1 MSSHTLNKLLKNL
14 DMQMDNIM
22 SDSPS
27 SEELKAINEQTRQL
41 TAVSKQV
48 VDIYRLSL
56 DAGKFAH
63 QTGADVI
70 VSAEMLSVGKPSK
83 ALQSRNGDRNE

>member
-1 MSSHTLNKLLKNL
+1 MSSTLNKLLKNL
-14 DMQMDNIM
+14 DLQMDSIM

-56 DAGKFAH
+56 DAGKFARA
-63 QTGADVI
+63 TGADVF
-70 VSAEMLSVGKPSK
+70 VSDDMLNLISNEPAQNNNGG
-83 ALQSRNGDRNE
+83 RNG

>member
-1 MSSHTLNKLLKNL
+1 MSTLHKLISNL
-14 DMQMDNIM
+14 ELQMNNIM
-22 SDSPS
+22 SNNPS
-27 SEELKAINEQTRQL
+27 KDELKAINEQTRQL

-83 ALQSRNGDRNE
+83 ALQSSNGDRNE

>member
-1 MSSHTLNKLLKNL
+1 MSTLHKLISNL
-14 DMQMDNIM
+14 ELQMNNIM
-22 SDSPS
+22 SDNPS
-27 SEELKAINEQTRQL
+27 NEELQAINEQTRQL

-63 QTGADVI
+63 QTGADVT
-70 VSAEMLSVGKPSK
+70 VSQEMLTVGGTDK
-83 ALQSRNGDRNE
+83 ALQSNKGGNDD

>member
-1 MSSHTLNKLLKNL
+1 MSTLHKLISNL
-14 DMQMDNIM
+14 ELQMNNIM
-22 SDSPS
+22 SDNPS
-27 SEELKAINEQTRQL
+27 KDELKAINEQTRQL

-70 VSAEMLSVGKPSK
+70 VSAEMLSVGKSSK
-83 ALQSRNGDRNE
+83 ALQSSNGDRNE

>member
-1 MSSHTLNKLLKNL
+1 
-14 DMQMDNIM
+14 
-22 SDSPS
+22 
-27 SEELKAINEQTRQL
+27 
-41 TAVSKQV
+41 
-48 VDIYRLSL
+48 L

-83 ALQSRNGDRNE
+83 ALQSSNGDRNE

>member
-1 MSSHTLNKLLKNL
+1 MSSTLNKLLKNL
-14 DMQMDNIM
+14 DLQMDNIM

-56 DAGKFAH
+56 DAGKFARA
-63 QTGADVI
+63 TGADVF
-70 VSAEMLSVGKPSK
+70 VSDDMLNLISNEPAQNNNGG
-83 ALQSRNGDRNE
+83 RNG

>member
-1 MSSHTLNKLLKNL
+1 MSTLHKLISNL
-14 DMQMDNIM
+14 ELQMNNIM
-22 SDSPS
+22 SDNPS
-27 SEELKAINEQTRQL
+27 KDELKAINEQTRQL
-41 TAVSKQV
+41 TAISKQV

-83 ALQSRNGDRNE
+83 ALQSSNGDRNE

>member
-1 MSSHTLNKLLKNL
+1 MSTLHKLISNL
-14 DMQMDNIM
+14 ELQMNNIM
-22 SDSPS
+22 SDNPS
-27 SEELKAINEQTRQL
+27 KDELKAINEQTRQL

-48 VDIYRLSL
+48 VDTYRLSL

-83 ALQSRNGDRNE
+83 ALQSSNGDRNE

>member
-1 MSSHTLNKLLKNL
+1 MSTLHKLISNL
-14 DMQMDNIM
+14 ELQMNNIM
-22 SDSPS
+22 SDNPS
-27 SEELKAINEQTRQL
+27 KDELKAINEQTRQL

-83 ALQSRNGDRNE
+83 ALQSSSGDRNE

>member
-63 QTGADVI
+63 QTGAEVR
-70 VSAEMLSVGKPSK
+70 VSDEMLSVGTPSK
-83 ALQSRNGDRNE
+83 ALQSTNGDRNE

>member
-1 MSSHTLNKLLKNL
+1 MSTLHKLISNL
-14 DMQMDNIM
+14 ELQMNNIM
-22 SDSPS
+22 SDNPS
-27 SEELKAINEQTRQL
+27 KDELKAINEQTRQL

-83 ALQSRNGDRNE
+83 AQQSSNGDHNE

>member
-1 MSSHTLNKLLKNL
+1 MSTLHKLISNL
-14 DMQMDNIM
+14 ELQMNNIM
-22 SDSPS
+22 SDNPS
-27 SEELKAINEQTRQL
+27 KDELKAINAQTRQL
-41 TAVSKQV
+41 PAVSKQV

-70 VSAEMLSVGKPSK
+70 VSSEMLSVGKSSK
-83 ALQSRNGDRNE
+83 ALQSSNGDRNE

>member
-1 MSSHTLNKLLKNL
+1 MSTLHKLISNL
-14 DMQMDNIM
+14 ELQMNNIM
-22 SDSPS
+22 SDNPS
-27 SEELKAINEQTRQL
+27 KDELKAINEQTRQL
-41 TAVSKQV
+41 TAVSKKV

-70 VSAEMLSVGKPSK
+70 VSAEMLSVGKSSK
-83 ALQSRNGDRNE
+83 ALQSSNGDRNE

>member
-1 MSSHTLNKLLKNL
+1 MSTLHKLISNL
-14 DMQMDNIM
+14 ELQMNNIM
-22 SDSPS
+22 SDNPS
-27 SEELKAINEQTRQL
+27 KDELKAINEQTRQL

-70 VSAEMLSVGKPSK
+70 VSAEMLSVGKPSTTK
-83 ALQSRNGDRNE
+83 Q

>member
-1 MSSHTLNKLLKNL
+1 MMSTLHKLISNL
-14 DMQMDNIM
+14 ELQMNNIM
-22 SDSPS
+22 SDNPS
-27 SEELKAINEQTRQL
+27 KDELKAINEQTRQL

>member
-1 MSSHTLNKLLKNL
+1 MN
-14 DMQMDNIM
+14 NIM
-22 SDSPS
+22 SDNPS
-27 SEELKAINEQTRQL
+27 KDELKAINEQTRQL

-70 VSAEMLSVGKPSK
+70 VSAEMLSVGKSSK
-83 ALQSRNGDRNE
+83 ALQSSNGDRNE

>member
-1 MSSHTLNKLLKNL
+1 MMSTLHKLISNL
-14 DMQMDNIM
+14 ELQMNNIM
-22 SDSPS
+22 SDNPS
-27 SEELKAINEQTRQL
+27 KDELKAINEQTRQL

-70 VSAEMLSVGKPSK
+70 VSAEMLSVGKSSK
-83 ALQSRNGDRNE
+83 ALQSSNGDRNE

>member
-1 MSSHTLNKLLKNL
+1 MSTLHKLISNL
-14 DMQMDNIM
+14 ELQMNNIM
-22 SDSPS
+22 SDNPS
-27 SEELKAINEQTRQL
+27 KDELKAINEQTRQL

-63 QTGADVI
+63 QTGADLI
-70 VSAEMLSVGKPSK
+70 VSAEMLSVGKSSK
-83 ALQSRNGDRNE
+83 ALQSSNGDRNE

>member
-1 MSSHTLNKLLKNL
+1 MSTLHKLISNL
-14 DMQMDNIM
+14 ELQMNNIM
-22 SDSPS
+22 SDNPS
-27 SEELKAINEQTRQL
+27 KDELKAINEQTRQL

-83 ALQSRNGDRNE
+83 VLQSSNGDRNE

>member
-1 MSSHTLNKLLKNL
+1 MMSTLHKLISNL
-14 DMQMDNIM
+14 ELQMNNIM
-22 SDSPS
+22 SDNPS
-27 SEELKAINEQTRQL
+27 KDELKAINEQTRQL

-83 ALQSRNGDRNE
+83 ALQSSNGDRNE

>member
-1 MSSHTLNKLLKNL
+1 MSTLHKLISNL
-14 DMQMDNIM
+14 EQQMNNIM
-22 SDSPS
+22 SDNPS
-27 SEELKAINEQTRQL
+27 KDELKAINEQTRQL

-83 ALQSRNGDRNE
+83 ALQSSNGDRNE

>member
-1 MSSHTLNKLLKNL
+1 MSTLHKLISNL
-14 DMQMDNIM
+14 ELQMNNIM
-22 SDSPS
+22 SDNPS
-27 SEELKAINEQTRQL
+27 KDELKAINEQTRQL

-70 VSAEMLSVGKPSK
+70 VSAEILSVGKSSK
-83 ALQSRNGDRNE
+83 ALQSSNGDRNE

>member
-1 MSSHTLNKLLKNL
+1 MSNTLKKLLSNL
-14 DMQMDNIM
+14 DLQMTNIM
-22 SDSPS
+22 SDNPS
-27 SEELKAINEQTRQL
+27 AEELKAIHDQTRQL

-83 ALQSRNGDRNE
+83 ALQSSNSDRNE

>member
-1 MSSHTLNKLLKNL
+1 MSTLPKLISNL
-14 DMQMDNIM
+14 ELQMNNIM
-22 SDSPS
+22 SDNPS
-27 SEELKAINEQTRQL
+27 KDELKAINEQTRQL

-70 VSAEMLSVGKPSK
+70 VSAEMLSVGKSSK
-83 ALQSRNGDRNE
+83 ALQSSNGDRNE

>member
-1 MSSHTLNKLLKNL
+1 MSTLHKLISNL
-14 DMQMDNIM
+14 ELQMNNIM
-22 SDSPS
+22 SDNPS
-27 SEELKAINEQTRQL
+27 KDELKAINEQTRQL

-63 QTGADVI
+63 QTGAVVI
-70 VSAEMLSVGKPSK
+70 VSAEMLSVGKSSK
-83 ALQSRNGDRNE
+83 ALQSSNGDRNE

>member
-1 MSSHTLNKLLKNL
+1 MSTLHKLISNL
-14 DMQMDNIM
+14 ELQMNNIM
-22 SDSPS
+22 SDNPS
-27 SEELKAINEQTRQL
+27 KDELKAINEQTRQL

-70 VSAEMLSVGKPSK
+70 VSAEMLSVGKSNK
-83 ALQSRNGDRNE
+83 ALQSSNGDRNE

>member
-1 MSSHTLNKLLKNL
+1 MSTLHKLISNL
-14 DMQMDNIM
+14 DLQMNNIM
-22 SDSPS
+22 SDNPS
-27 SEELKAINEQTRQL
+27 KDELKAINEQTRQL

-83 ALQSRNGDRNE
+83 ALQSSNGDRNE

>member
-1 MSSHTLNKLLKNL
+1 MSTLHKLIRNL
-14 DMQMDNIM
+14 ELQMNNIM
-22 SDSPS
+22 SDNPS
-27 SEELKAINEQTRQL
+27 KDELKAINEQTRQL

-70 VSAEMLSVGKPSK
+70 VSAEMLSVGKSSK
-83 ALQSRNGDRNE
+83 ALQSSNGDRNE

>member
-1 MSSHTLNKLLKNL
+1 MSTLNKLLKNL
-14 DMQMDNIM
+14 DLQMQNIM

-27 SEELKAINEQTRQL
+27 SEELKAINEQTRQI

-56 DAGKFAH
+56 DAGKFARA
-63 QTGADVI
+63 TGADVF
-70 VSAEMLSVGKPSK
+70 VSDDILNLISNEPAQNNSGG
-83 ALQSRNGDRNE
+83 RNG

>member
-1 MSSHTLNKLLKNL
+1 MSTLHKLISNL
-14 DMQMDNIM
+14 ELQMNNIM
-22 SDSPS
+22 SDNPS
-27 SEELKAINEQTRQL
+27 KDELKAINEQTRQL

-83 ALQSRNGDRNE
+83 ALQSSNGDRNE

>member
-1 MSSHTLNKLLKNL
+1 MSTLHKLISNL
-14 DMQMDNIM
+14 EMQMNNIM
-22 SDSPS
+22 SDNPS
-27 SEELKAINEQTRQL
+27 KDELKAINEQTRQL

-70 VSAEMLSVGKPSK
+70 VSAEMLSVGKSSK
-83 ALQSRNGDRNE
+83 ALQSSNGDRNE